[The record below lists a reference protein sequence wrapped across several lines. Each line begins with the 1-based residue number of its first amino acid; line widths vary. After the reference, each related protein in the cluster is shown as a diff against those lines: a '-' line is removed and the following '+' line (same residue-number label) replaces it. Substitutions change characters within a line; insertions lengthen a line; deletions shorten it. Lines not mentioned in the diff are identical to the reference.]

1 MGKCSHANAPAK
13 TAVSIKVDRVKNT
26 LHEAFF
32 REVMLFR
39 ALEAG
44 RLKPWILW
52 VSQRRS

>member
-13 TAVSIKVDRVKNT
+13 TAISIKVDRVKNT
-26 LHEAFF
+26 PHEAFF

>member
-1 MGKCSHANAPAK
+1 MGKCSQAKAPAK
-13 TAVSIKVDRVKNT
+13 TAVSIKVDRVRNT
-26 LHEAFF
+26 PHEAFF

-39 ALEAG
+39 AFEAG